1 MEQENM
7 NDCKTLLE
15 SIRGEIRLIRSEL
28 EHTRELNERRMKAVE
43 KILEDHEARLR
54 DVAAGVTQFRFWSSV
69 TSGGSTAMSLLALLK
84 SFVGYRG

>member
-1 MEQENM
+1 MEQEQM

-28 EHTRELNERRMKAVE
+28 EHNRELNERRMKAIE
-43 KILEDHEARLR
+43 KICEDHESRLR
-54 DVAAGVTQFRFWSSV
+54 DVATGVTQFRFWSSV